1 MKPKLKTIFPI
12 ATFLL
17 LIAAIALWNLIRPV
31 KVFSENENRLLAQ
44 FPSFTAET
52 VRDGSFTEG
61 YEEYLA
67 DQFPVRDG
75 WISLKTR
82 TELLSGRREINNVFI
97 GKGNWLIDKYD
108 GTLSQERIDGNLK
121 LLGDFTTY
129 AAQTL
134 GQDHVRVLLVP
145 TASAVLTDKL
155 PPFAHDFDQQ
165 ALLDEAASLCPE
177 GTVLNLLPLLQEKQS
192 EYLYYRTDH
201 HWTTLGAY
209 YGYNAWA
216 ESVGLTPWSRD
227 SFTEDTVTESF
238 YGTTYS
244 KINLPVTPDS
254 IVRFTPKD
262 NVSYHMTINL
272 GEKESD
278 SLYAPEYLEKKD
290 KYSYFLGGNNPIVEI
305 TSSAGEPGRKLL
317 IVKDSYSHCF
327 APFAANHF
335 EMTTLLDLRY
345 FNMGVRQ
352 YMEENGITDVL
363 VLYSTA
369 NFADDRY
376 LSTLSR

>member
-1 MKPKLKTIFPI
+1 MEPHS
-12 ATFLL
+12 A
-17 LIAAIALWNLIRPV
+17 RES
-31 KVFSENENRLLAQ
+31 VFENENRLLAQ

-67 DQFPVRDG
+67 DQFPVRDS

-165 ALLDEAASLCPE
+165 ALLDEAASLCPGGNGAE
-177 GTVLNLLPLLQEKQS
+177 PAPAAAGKAVGIPLLPHRPSLDDARRILWLQ
-192 EYLYYRTDH
+192 R
-201 HWTTLGAY
+201 
-209 YGYNAWA
+209 
-216 ESVGLTPWSRD
+216 
-227 SFTEDTVTESF
+227 
-238 YGTTYS
+238 
-244 KINLPVTPDS
+244 
-254 IVRFTPKD
+254 
-262 NVSYHMTINL
+262 
-272 GEKESD
+272 
-278 SLYAPEYLEKKD
+278 
-290 KYSYFLGGNNPIVEI
+290 LGGKHRPHAVE
-305 TSSAGEPGRKLL
+305 P
-317 IVKDSYSHCF
+317 
-327 APFAANHF
+327 
-335 EMTTLLDLRY
+335 
-345 FNMGVRQ
+345 RQ
-352 YMEENGITDVL
+352 LHGGYG
-363 VLYSTA
+363 
-369 NFADDRY
+369 
-376 LSTLSR
+376 